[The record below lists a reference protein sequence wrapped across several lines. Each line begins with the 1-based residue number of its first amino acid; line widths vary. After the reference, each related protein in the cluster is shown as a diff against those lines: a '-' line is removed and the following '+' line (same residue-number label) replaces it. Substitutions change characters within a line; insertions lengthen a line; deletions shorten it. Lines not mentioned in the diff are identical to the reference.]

1 MSQSISLP
9 SSVSSFIIY
18 IVDEVHEN
26 TAIASWKHVSD
37 QNSIYIP
44 TNQIIRK
51 GVTMSFLV
59 SDAPWHTP
67 HQHTVNVI
75 DSSSG
80 KVAYTTGR
88 LD

>member
-37 QNSIYIP
+37 
-44 TNQIIRK
+44 QIIRK